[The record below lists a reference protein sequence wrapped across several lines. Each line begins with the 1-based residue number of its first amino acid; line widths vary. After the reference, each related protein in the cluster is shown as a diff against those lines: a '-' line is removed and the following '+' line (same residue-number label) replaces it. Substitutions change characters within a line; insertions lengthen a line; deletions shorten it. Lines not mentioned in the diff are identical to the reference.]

1 MTEKKTRKDAVRAKM
16 NEAKKYEP
24 SWNSEEL
31 TPELIIMNTLNWY
44 NTHTDNKW
52 AAKVLNCEPNIAQ
65 FYQTLAA
72 AKRMIARGFKHSEKH
87 LNSIQK
93 MQDDFNA
100 RVGRIIPAAVSQT
113 PAETRAKIE
122 EGIKNRI
129 DYFISELEGAIDD
142 YVLSPKSEDK
152 FNPYDWMQTMGVKPA
167 HAKAISEYFR
177 EKVREPLI
185 AESGKDEELAEAYS
199 TYSKTRLRGLI
210 AFMANIIKDAER
222 LMTNQ
227 KAARKPRAKK
237 TVSADKV
244 VSKLKYKQS
253 DDKLKI
259 KSVEPTNV
267 LGSSQVWVY
276 NTKTRKLGVYHTN
289 SPAGIGIKGSS
300 LTNYSE
306 AASIAKTLRKPEKV
320 LSQVLGAGKIELR
333 KLMSEINSKES
344 LLNGRMNGD
353 TVILRVVK

>member
-1 MTEKKTRKDAVRAKM
+1 MSKVARKAAVRAKL

-24 SWNSEEL
+24 SWTSEEL
-31 TPELIIMNTLNWY
+31 TPDSVISTTLNWY
-44 NTHTDNKW
+44 NSHTDVKW
-52 AAKVLNCEPNIAQ
+52 AAKVLGCEPNVAQ
-65 FYQTLAA
+65 FFQTLAS

-87 LNSIQK
+87 LKSIQR
-93 MQDDFNA
+93 MQDEFDA
-100 RVGRIIPAAVSQT
+100 RVRKVTPVAPAPTA
-113 PAETRAKIE
+113 AETRAKID
-122 EGIKNRI
+122 EGIKSRI
-129 DYFISELEGAIDD
+129 DHFIAELEGAIDD
-142 YVLSPKSEDK
+142 YVLAPKSEDK
-152 FNPYDWMQTMGVKPA
+152 FNPYDWMQAAGVKPT

-177 EKVREPLI
+177 ERVREPLI

-199 TYSKTRLRGLI
+199 TYSKARLRGLI
-210 AFMANIIKDAER
+210 AFIANIIKDAER

-237 TVSADKV
+237 APSAAKV

-267 LGSSQVWVY
+267 LGASQVWVY

-289 SPAGIGIKGSS
+289 SPDGISIKGSS

-306 AASIAKTLRKPEKV
+306 AASISKTLRKPEKV
-320 LSQVLGAGKIELR
+320 LSQVLGAGKVELR
-333 KLMSEINSKES
+333 KLMTEINSKES

-353 TVILRVVK
+353 TVILRVIK

>member
-1 MTEKKTRKDAVRAKM
+1 MSKVARKAAVRAKL
-16 NEAKKYEP
+16 NESKKYEP
-24 SWNSEEL
+24 SWTSDEL
-31 TPELIIMNTLNWY
+31 TPNSIIMDTLNWY
-44 NTHTDNKW
+44 NAHTDHKW
-52 AAKVLNCEPNIAQ
+52 AAKVLNCDTNIAQ

-72 AKRMIARGFKHSEKH
+72 AKRMIARGFKHSEKQ
-87 LNSIQK
+87 LQSIQK
-93 MQDDFNA
+93 MQDEFNA
-100 RVGRIIPAAVSQT
+100 RIGKLT
-113 PAETRAKIE
+113 PVDPVATAAETRTKIE

-129 DYFISELEGAIDD
+129 DLFIADLEGAIDD
-142 YVLSPKSEDK
+142 YVLAPITEEK
-152 FNPYDWMQTMGVKPA
+152 FNPYQWMQTAGVKPV

-177 EKVREPLI
+177 KAVREPLI

-237 TVSADKV
+237 APSVDKV
-244 VSKLKYKQS
+244 VSKLKYKTS

-259 KSVEPTNV
+259 KSVEPTNI

-289 SPAGIGIKGSS
+289 SPNGISIKGTS

-306 AASIAKTLRKPEKV
+306 EASISKTLRKPEKV
-320 LSQVLGAGKIELR
+320 LSQVLNAGKVELR
-333 KLMSEINSKES
+333 KIMTEINSKES
-344 LLNGRMNGD
+344 LLNGRLNGD

>member
-1 MTEKKTRKDAVRAKM
+1 MKSTRKAAVRAKL
-16 NEAKKYEP
+16 NESKKYEP
-24 SWNSEEL
+24 SWTSDEP
-31 TPELIIMNTLNWY
+31 TPDSVISTTLNWY
-44 NTHTDNKW
+44 NAHTDVKW
-52 AAKVLNCEPNIAQ
+52 AAKVLGCEPSVAQ
-65 FYQTLAA
+65 FFQTLAV

-87 LNSIQK
+87 LKTINK
-93 MQDDFNA
+93 MREEFEE
-100 RVGRIIPAAVSQT
+100 RIRQLTPVVAVS

-129 DYFISELEGAIDD
+129 DYFIAELEGAIDD
-142 YVLSPKSEDK
+142 YVLAPKSEDK
-152 FNPYDWMQTMGVKPA
+152 FNPYEWMQTVGVKPI

-237 TVSADKV
+237 AVSADKI

-267 LGSSQVWVY
+267 LGASQVWVY

-289 SPAGIGIKGSS
+289 SPNGIGIKGSS

-306 AASIAKTLRKPEKV
+306 EASISKTLRKPEKV
-320 LSQVLGAGKIELR
+320 LSQVLGAGKVELR
-333 KLMSEINSKES
+333 KLMTEIKSKES